1 MKHIRATLALGNCRT
16 ETVAFPCADS
26 KIKQMLAHRTDDDR
40 YTVYVDELTE
50 PAWMKPIEKTYVNIH
65 ELNYLARRMD
75 AMDDNELAKMGAALS
90 RFGVSDLSQSIN
102 YTFNLNRITLVRDI
116 SNLQKVGAM
125 HYMETHG
132 GCCTSEEYNNPQ
144 RAAEARELLERG
156 NGILT
161 DYGLLFIND
170 EVPFEPVYNGVNFP
184 EYWYEG
190 MDKTGVELT
199 YQDRK
204 EYLYCPCED
213 ESVEFALERLGADS
227 VEQCGAEITCIPF
240 GVKLGERVEGVL
252 HNEGFHAFNAFC
264 KRIEFLT
271 TDEQDKLEAVVLY
284 ADATTSDELTRI
296 TDHLNDFV
304 FAPGAQE
311 YDPFGEVLSITDANG
326 RRVLSSDHPG
336 NLNPFRFRGYF
347 YDAETGWYCI
357 RGRYYYPRLGRYL
370 SPDVDGLA
378 GLSAFPRKWNL
389 FAL

>member
-1 MKHIRATLALGNCRT
+1 MKHIRATLELGNRRT

-26 KIKQMLAHRTDDDR
+26 KIKQMLAHRTDDDK

-65 ELNYLARRMD
+65 ELNYLAKRMD
-75 AMDDNELAKMGAALS
+75 AMDDTELAKMGAALS

-144 RAAEARELLERG
+144 RAAEARELLERKD
-156 NGILT
+156 GILT

-170 EVPFEPVYNGVNFP
+170 EVPFEPVYNGINFP
-184 EYWYEG
+184 ESWYEG
-190 MDKTGVELT
+190 MDKTGVCLFFGERT
-199 YQDRK
+199 
-204 EYLYCPCED
+204 EYLYCPCEN
-213 ESVEFALERLGADS
+213 ESVEFALERLGADR

-304 FAPGAQE
+304 FAPGAQDYE
-311 YDPFGEVLSITDANG
+311 TFG
-326 RRVLSSDHPG
+326 RRWMEEKLGIDLPTELEDFFNYSGCGEYLAQESEG
-336 NLNPFRFRGYF
+336 RFVGSIGF
-347 YDAETGWYCI
+347 VCMAEDCSLEDILPAQGQGMGGMT
-357 RGRYYYPRLGRYL
+357 L
-370 SPDVDGLA
+370 
-378 GLSAFPRKWNL
+378 
-389 FAL
+389 

>member
-1 MKHIRATLALGNCRT
+1 MKHIRATLALGNHRT

-50 PAWMKPIEKTYVNIH
+50 PSWMKAIEKTDVNIH
-65 ELNYLARRMD
+65 EMNYLAKRMD

-90 RFGVSDLSQSIN
+90 RFGVSNLPQVIN

-132 GCCTSEEYNNPQ
+132 GCCTTEEYNNPQ
-144 RAAEARELLERG
+144 RAAEARELLERKD
-156 NGILT
+156 GILT

-170 EVPFEPVYNGVNFP
+170 EVPFEPIYNGVNFP

-227 VEQCGAEITCIPF
+227 VEQCGAEITCVPF

-252 HNEGFHAFNAFC
+252 HGEGFAAFNTFC

-271 TDEQDKLEAVVLY
+271 TDEQDKLEAVALY
-284 ADATTSDELTRI
+284 ADAKSADELTRI
-296 TDHLNDFV
+296 TDFLNDYV
-304 FAPGAQE
+304 FAPGARD
-311 YDPFGEVLSITDANG
+311 Y
-326 RRVLSSDHPG
+326 
-336 NLNPFRFRGYF
+336 
-347 YDAETGWYCI
+347 ET
-357 RGRYYYPRLGRYL
+357 LGRWWMEKKLGIELPTEFEDFFNYSGCGEYL
-370 SPDVDGLA
+370 AQESEGKFVDGIGFVGIGEDCSLEDILPA
-378 GLSAFPRKWNL
+378 QGQGMGGI
-389 FAL
+389 

>member
-1 MKHIRATLALGNCRT
+1 MKHIRATLALGNHRT

-26 KIKQMLAHRTDDDR
+26 KIKQMLAHRTDDDK

-50 PAWMKPIEKTYVNIH
+50 PAWMKAIEKTDVNIH

-75 AMDDNELAKMGAALS
+75 AMDDTELAKMGAALS

-144 RAAEARELLERG
+144 RAVEARELLERG

-213 ESVEFALERLGADS
+213 ESVEFALERLGVDDIAK
-227 VEQCGAEITCIPF
+227 CGAEITCIPF

-252 HNEGFHAFNAFC
+252 HNEGFAAFNAFC

-284 ADATTSDELTRI
+284 AGATTSDELTRI

-311 YDPFGEVLSITDANG
+311 YETLG
-326 RRVLSSDHPG
+326 RRWM
-336 NLNPFRFRGYF
+336 
-347 YDAETGWYCI
+347 EKK
-357 RGRYYYPRLGRYL
+357 LGIDLPTELEDFFNYSGCGEYL
-370 SPDVDGLA
+370 AQESEGKFVDGIGFVGMEEDCDLDDILPTQ
-378 GLSAFPRKWNL
+378 GQGMGGI
-389 FAL
+389 

>member
-1 MKHIRATLALGNCRT
+1 MKHIRATLALGNHRT

-26 KIKQMLAHRTDDDR
+26 KIKQMLAHRTDDDK
-40 YTVYVDELTE
+40 YTVYVDKLTE
-50 PAWMKPIEKTYVNIH
+50 PAWMKAIEKTDVNIH

-190 MDKTGVELT
+190 MDKTGVCLSYGERT
-199 YQDRK
+199 

-213 ESVEFALERLGADS
+213 ESVEFALERLGVDDIAK
-227 VEQCGAEITCIPF
+227 CGAEITCIPF

-311 YDPFGEVLSITDANG
+311 Y
-326 RRVLSSDHPG
+326 
-336 NLNPFRFRGYF
+336 
-347 YDAETGWYCI
+347 ET
-357 RGRYYYPRLGRYL
+357 LGRWWMEEKLGIDLPTELEDFFNYSGCGEYL
-370 SPDVDGLA
+370 AQESEGKFVDGIGFVGMAEDCSLEDI
-378 GLSAFPRKWNL
+378 LSAQGQGMGGMTL
-389 FAL
+389 

>member
-1 MKHIRATLALGNCRT
+1 MKHIRATLTLGNHRT
-16 ETVAFPCADS
+16 ETVAFPCVDS
-26 KIKQMLAHRTDDDR
+26 KIKQMLAHHTDDDK
-40 YTVYVDELTE
+40 YTVYVDKLTE
-50 PAWMKPIEKTYVNIH
+50 PSWMKAIEKTNVNIH
-65 ELNYLARRMD
+65 EMNYLAKRMD
-75 AMDDNELAKMGAALS
+75 AMDDNELAKMGVALS

-170 EVPFEPVYNGVNFP
+170 EVPFVTAYSGVNFP

-213 ESVEFALERLGADS
+213 ESVEFALERLGVDDIAK
-227 VEQCGAEITCIPF
+227 CGAEITCIPF
-240 GVKLGERVEGVL
+240 GVKLGERVESVL
-252 HNEGFHAFNAFC
+252 HNEAD
-264 KRIEFLT
+264 RIF
-271 TDEQDKLEAVVLY
+271 
-284 ADATTSDELTRI
+284 
-296 TDHLNDFV
+296 DH
-304 FAPGAQE
+304 G
-311 YDPFGEVLSITDANG
+311 
-326 RRVLSSDHPG
+326 
-336 NLNPFRFRGYF
+336 
-347 YDAETGWYCI
+347 
-357 RGRYYYPRLGRYL
+357 
-370 SPDVDGLA
+370 
-378 GLSAFPRKWNL
+378 
-389 FAL
+389 

>member
-26 KIKQMLAHRTDDDR
+26 KIKQMLAHRTDDDK

-50 PAWMKPIEKTYVNIH
+50 PSWMKPIEKTYVNIH

-90 RFGVSDLSQSIN
+90 RFGEPNLSQFIN

-170 EVPFEPVYNGVNFP
+170 EVPFKPIYNGVNFP

-252 HNEGFHAFNAFC
+252 HGEGFAAFNAFC

-296 TDHLNDFV
+296 TDHLNNFV
-304 FAPGAQE
+304 FVPGAR
-311 YDPFGEVLSITDANG
+311 DDGT
-326 RRVLSSDHPG
+326 
-336 NLNPFRFRGYF
+336 
-347 YDAETGWYCI
+347 
-357 RGRYYYPRLGRYL
+357 LGRWWMENQLRIDLPAELEDFFNYSGCGEYL
-370 SPDVDGLA
+370 AQESEGKFVDGIGFVGMEEDCDLDDILPTQ
-378 GLSAFPRKWNL
+378 GQGMGGMTL
-389 FAL
+389 

>member
-1 MKHIRATLALGNCRT
+1 MKHIRATLALGNSRT

-26 KIKQMLAHRTDDDR
+26 KIKQMLAHRTDDDK

-50 PAWMKPIEKTYVNIH
+50 PAWMKAIENTDVNIH

-75 AMDDNELAKMGAALS
+75 AMDDNELAKMGATLS
-90 RFGVSDLSQSIN
+90 KFGVSDLSQSIN

-144 RAAEARELLERG
+144 RAVEARELLERG

-170 EVPFEPVYNGVNFP
+170 EVPFEQVYNGVTFP

-204 EYLYCPCED
+204 EYLYCPCEN
-213 ESVEFALERLGADS
+213 ESVEFALERLGVDDIAK
-227 VEQCGAEITCIPF
+227 CGAEITCVPF

-252 HNEGFHAFNAFC
+252 HGEGFAAFNTFC

-271 TDEQDKLEAVVLY
+271 TDEQDKLEAVALY
-284 ADATTSDELTRI
+284 ADAKSADELTRI
-296 TDHLNDFV
+296 TDFLNDFV
-304 FAPGAQE
+304 FVPGAQ
-311 YDPFGEVLSITDANG
+311 DD
-326 RRVLSSDHPG
+326 
-336 NLNPFRFRGYF
+336 
-347 YDAETGWYCI
+347 ET
-357 RGRYYYPRLGRYL
+357 LGRWWMENQLGIDLPTELEDFFNYSGCGEYL
-370 SPDVDGLA
+370 AQESEGKFVDGIGFVGIGEDCSLEDILPA
-378 GLSAFPRKWNL
+378 QGQGMGGI
-389 FAL
+389 

>member
-1 MKHIRATLALGNCRT
+1 MKHIRATLALGNHRT

-50 PAWMKPIEKTYVNIH
+50 PAWMKAIEKTDVNIH

-170 EVPFEPVYNGVNFP
+170 KVPFEPIYNGVNFP

-190 MDKTGVELT
+190 MDKTGIELT

-311 YDPFGEVLSITDANG
+311 YETLG
-326 RRVLSSDHPG
+326 RRWM
-336 NLNPFRFRGYF
+336 
-347 YDAETGWYCI
+347 EEK
-357 RGRYYYPRLGRYL
+357 LGIDLPTELEDFFNYSGCGEYL
-370 SPDVDGLA
+370 AQESEGKFVDGIGFVGMEEDCDLDDILPTQ
-378 GLSAFPRKWNL
+378 GQGMGGMTL
-389 FAL
+389 

>member
-1 MKHIRATLALGNCRT
+1 MHHIG
-16 ETVAFPCADS
+16 
-26 KIKQMLAHRTDDDR
+26 
-40 YTVYVDELTE
+40 
-50 PAWMKPIEKTYVNIH
+50 
-65 ELNYLARRMD
+65 
-75 AMDDNELAKMGAALS
+75 
-90 RFGVSDLSQSIN
+90 
-102 YTFNLNRITLVRDI
+102 RDI

-170 EVPFEPVYNGVNFP
+170 EVPVEPIYNGVNFP
-184 EYWYEG
+184 ESWYEG
-190 MDKTGVELT
+190 MDKTGVCLSYGERT
-199 YQDRK
+199 

-213 ESVEFALERLGADS
+213 ESVEFALERLGVDDIAK
-227 VEQCGAEITCIPF
+227 CGAEITCIPF

-252 HNEGFHAFNAFC
+252 HNEGFAAFNAFC

-311 YDPFGEVLSITDANG
+311 YETLG
-326 RRVLSSDHPG
+326 RRWMEKKLGIDLPTELEDFFNYSGCGEYLAQESEG
-336 NLNPFRFRGYF
+336 RFVDSIGF
-347 YDAETGWYCI
+347 VCMAEDCSLEDILPEQGQGMGGI
-357 RGRYYYPRLGRYL
+357 
-370 SPDVDGLA
+370 
-378 GLSAFPRKWNL
+378 
-389 FAL
+389 AL

>member
-26 KIKQMLAHRTDDDR
+26 KIKQMLAHRTDDDK

-50 PAWMKPIEKTYVNIH
+50 PSWMKAIEKTDVNIH
-65 ELNYLARRMD
+65 ELNYLAKRMD

-125 HYMETHG
+125 HYMETYS

-144 RAAEARELLERG
+144 RAVEARELLERG

-170 EVPFEPVYNGVNFP
+170 EVPFEPIYNGVNFP

-190 MDKTGVELT
+190 MDKTGIELT
-199 YQDRK
+199 YQDR
-204 EYLYCPCED
+204 EEHLYCPCED
-213 ESVEFALERLGADS
+213 ESVEFALERLGVDDIAK
-227 VEQCGAEITCIPF
+227 CGAEITCIPF

-252 HNEGFHAFNAFC
+252 HNEDFHAFNAFC

-311 YDPFGEVLSITDANG
+311 YDTLG
-326 RRVLSSDHPG
+326 RRWM
-336 NLNPFRFRGYF
+336 
-347 YDAETGWYCI
+347 EKK
-357 RGRYYYPRLGRYL
+357 LGIDLPTELEDFFNYSGCGEYL
-370 SPDVDGLA
+370 AQESEGKFVDGIGFVGMEEDCDLDDILPA
-378 GLSAFPRKWNL
+378 QGQGMGGMTL
-389 FAL
+389 

>member
-1 MKHIRATLALGNCRT
+1 MKHIRATLALGNHRT

-50 PAWMKPIEKTYVNIH
+50 PAWMKAIEKTNVNIH

-102 YTFNLNRITLVRDI
+102 YTFNLNRITLVWDI

-170 EVPFEPVYNGVNFP
+170 EVPFEPIYNGVNFP

-204 EYLYCPCED
+204 EYLYCPCEN
-213 ESVEFALERLGADS
+213 ESVEFALERLGVDDIAK
-227 VEQCGAEITCIPF
+227 CGAEITCVPF

-252 HNEGFHAFNAFC
+252 HNEGFAAFNTFC

-304 FAPGAQE
+304 FAPGARDDE
-311 YDPFGEVLSITDANG
+311 M
-326 RRVLSSDHPG
+326 
-336 NLNPFRFRGYF
+336 
-347 YDAETGWYCI
+347 
-357 RGRYYYPRLGRYL
+357 LGRWWMENQLGIDLPTELEDFFNYSGCGEYL
-370 SPDVDGLA
+370 AQESEGKFVDGIGFVGMEEDCDLDDILPA
-378 GLSAFPRKWNL
+378 QGQGMGGMTL
-389 FAL
+389 

>member
-1 MKHIRATLALGNCRT
+1 MEFRGEKHRQIFQNYIRRQKHRPSAHHLAAVYLLTADKTLWKQVRGAFRDGKADLSAVHLCGIQPDAYALFRSAKELLTG
-16 ETVAFPCADS
+16 EPMVG
-26 KIKQMLAHRTDDDR
+26 LA
-40 YTVYVDELTE
+40 E
-50 PAWMKPIEKTYVNIH
+50 
-65 ELNYLARRMD
+65 
-75 AMDDNELAKMGAALS
+75 
-90 RFGVSDLSQSIN
+90 LSQSIN

-144 RAAEARELLERG
+144 RAVEARELLERG

-190 MDKTGVELT
+190 MDKTGIELT

-213 ESVEFALERLGADS
+213 ESVEFALERLGADR

-264 KRIEFLT
+264 KRIKFLT

-304 FAPGAQE
+304 FAPGARDDE
-311 YDPFGEVLSITDANG
+311 M
-326 RRVLSSDHPG
+326 
-336 NLNPFRFRGYF
+336 
-347 YDAETGWYCI
+347 
-357 RGRYYYPRLGRYL
+357 LGRWWMEEKLGIDLPTELEDFFNYSGCGEYL
-370 SPDVDGLA
+370 AQESEGKFADGIGFVGMAEDCSLEDILPA
-378 GLSAFPRKWNL
+378 QGQGMGGMTL
-389 FAL
+389 

>member
-1 MKHIRATLALGNCRT
+1 MKHIRATLALGNHRT

-50 PAWMKPIEKTYVNIH
+50 PAWMKPIEKTDVSIH

-190 MDKTGVELT
+190 MDKTGVCLSCGERT
-199 YQDRK
+199 

-213 ESVEFALERLGADS
+213 ESVEFALERLSADS

-311 YDPFGEVLSITDANG
+311 YETLG
-326 RRVLSSDHPG
+326 RRWM
-336 NLNPFRFRGYF
+336 
-347 YDAETGWYCI
+347 EKK
-357 RGRYYYPRLGRYL
+357 LGIDLPTELEDFFNYSGCGEYL
-370 SPDVDGLA
+370 AQESEGKFVDGIGFVGMEEDCDLDDILPTQ
-378 GLSAFPRKWNL
+378 GQGMGGMTL
-389 FAL
+389 

>member
-1 MKHIRATLALGNCRT
+1 MKHIRATLALGNRRT

-26 KIKQMLAHRTDDDR
+26 KIKQMLAHRTDDDK

-50 PAWMKPIEKTYVNIH
+50 PSWMKAIEKTNVNIH
-65 ELNYLARRMD
+65 ELNYLAKRMD

-90 RFGVSDLSQSIN
+90 RFGEPNLSQFIN

-170 EVPFEPVYNGVNFP
+170 EVPFEPIYNGVNFP

-190 MDKTGVELT
+190 MDKTGIELT

-213 ESVEFALERLGADS
+213 ESVEFALERLGADR
-227 VEQCGAEITCIPF
+227 VEQCTAEITCIPF

-252 HNEGFHAFNAFC
+252 HNEGFAAFNAFC

-304 FAPGAQE
+304 FALGAQE
-311 YDPFGEVLSITDANG
+311 YETLG
-326 RRVLSSDHPG
+326 RRWMEEKLGIDLPTELEDFFNYSGCGEYLAQESEGKFVDSIG
-336 NLNPFRFRGYF
+336 FVCM
-347 YDAETGWYCI
+347 AEDCSLEDILPAQGQGMGGI
-357 RGRYYYPRLGRYL
+357 
-370 SPDVDGLA
+370 
-378 GLSAFPRKWNL
+378 
-389 FAL
+389 

>member
-1 MKHIRATLALGNCRT
+1 MKHIRATLTLGNHRT

-26 KIKQMLAHRTDDDR
+26 KIKQMLAHRTDDNR

-50 PAWMKPIEKTYVNIH
+50 PAWMKAIEKTNVSIH
-65 ELNYLARRMD
+65 ELNYLAKRMD
-75 AMDDNELAKMGAALS
+75 AMDDTELAKMGAALS

-102 YTFNLNRITLVRDI
+102 YTVNLNRITLVLNI

-190 MDKTGVELT
+190 MDKTGIELT

-213 ESVEFALERLGADS
+213 ESVEFALERLGADR

-252 HNEGFHAFNAFC
+252 HNEGFAAFNAFC

-311 YDPFGEVLSITDANG
+311 YETLG
-326 RRVLSSDHPG
+326 RRWMEEKLGIDLPTELEDFFNYSGCGEYLAQESEG
-336 NLNPFRFRGYF
+336 RFVDSIGF
-347 YDAETGWYCI
+347 VCMAEDCSLEDILPAQGQGMGGIT
-357 RGRYYYPRLGRYL
+357 L
-370 SPDVDGLA
+370 
-378 GLSAFPRKWNL
+378 
-389 FAL
+389 

>member
-1 MKHIRATLALGNCRT
+1 MKHIRATLALGNHRT

-26 KIKQMLAHRTDDDR
+26 KIKQMLAHRTDDDK

-50 PAWMKPIEKTYVNIH
+50 PSWMKPIEKTDVNIH
-65 ELNYLARRMD
+65 ELNYLAKRMD

-144 RAAEARELLERG
+144 RAVEARELLERKD
-156 NGILT
+156 GILT

-170 EVPFEPVYNGVNFP
+170 EVPFEPIYNGVNFP

-204 EYLYCPCED
+204 GYLYCPCED
-213 ESVEFALERLGADS
+213 ESVEFALERLGADR

-296 TDHLNDFV
+296 TNHLNDFV
-304 FAPGAQE
+304 FVPGARDYE
-311 YDPFGEVLSITDANG
+311 TLG
-326 RRVLSSDHPG
+326 RRWM
-336 NLNPFRFRGYF
+336 
-347 YDAETGWYCI
+347 EKK
-357 RGRYYYPRLGRYL
+357 LGIDLPTELEDFFNYSGCGEYL
-370 SPDVDGLA
+370 AQESEGKFVDGIGFVGMEEDCDLDDILPTQ
-378 GLSAFPRKWNL
+378 GQGMGGI
-389 FAL
+389 

>member
-1 MKHIRATLALGNCRT
+1 MKHIRATLALGNHRT

-26 KIKQMLAHRTDDDR
+26 KIKQMLAHRTDDDK

-50 PAWMKPIEKTYVNIH
+50 PSWMKAIEKTDVNIH
-65 ELNYLARRMD
+65 ELNYLAKRMD

-170 EVPFEPVYNGVNFP
+170 EVPFEPIYNGVNFP

-190 MDKTGVELT
+190 MDKTGIELT

-213 ESVEFALERLGADS
+213 ESVEFALERLGVDDIAK
-227 VEQCGAEITCIPF
+227 CGAEITCIPF

-252 HNEGFHAFNAFC
+252 HGEGFAAFNIFC

-271 TDEQDKLEAVVLY
+271 TDEQDKLEAVALY

-311 YDPFGEVLSITDANG
+311 YETLG
-326 RRVLSSDHPG
+326 RRWMEEKLGIDLP
-336 NLNPFRFRGYF
+336 
-347 YDAETGWYCI
+347 AELEDFFNYSGC
-357 RGRYYYPRLGRYL
+357 GEYL
-370 SPDVDGLA
+370 AQESEGKFVDGIGFVCMAEDCSLEDILPA
-378 GLSAFPRKWNL
+378 QGQGMGGMTL
-389 FAL
+389 

>member
-1 MKHIRATLALGNCRT
+1 MKHIRATLELGNRRT

-26 KIKQMLAHRTDDDR
+26 KIKQMFAHRTDGDR

-50 PAWMKPIEKTYVNIH
+50 PAWMKPIEKTYINIH

-90 RFGVSDLSQSIN
+90 RFGEPNLSQFIN

-144 RAAEARELLERG
+144 RAVEARELLERG

-170 EVPFEPVYNGVNFP
+170 EVPFESIYNGVNFP

-190 MDKTGVELT
+190 MDKTGIELT

-213 ESVEFALERLGADS
+213 ESVEFALERLGAER

-311 YDPFGEVLSITDANG
+311 YETLG
-326 RRVLSSDHPG
+326 RRWM
-336 NLNPFRFRGYF
+336 
-347 YDAETGWYCI
+347 EEK
-357 RGRYYYPRLGRYL
+357 LGIDLPTELEDFFNYSGCGEYL
-370 SPDVDGLA
+370 AQESEGKFVDGIGFVCMAEDCSLEDILPA
-378 GLSAFPRKWNL
+378 QGQGMGGMTL
-389 FAL
+389 

>member
-1 MKHIRATLALGNCRT
+1 MKHIRATLELGNRRT

-26 KIKQMLAHRTDDDR
+26 KIKQMLAHRTDDDK

-50 PAWMKPIEKTYVNIH
+50 PAWMKAIEKTNVNIH
-65 ELNYLARRMD
+65 EMNYLARCMD

-90 RFGVSDLSQSIN
+90 RFGEPNLSQFIN

-144 RAAEARELLERG
+144 RAAEARKLLERG

-170 EVPFEPVYNGVNFP
+170 EVPFEPIYNGVNFP

-213 ESVEFALERLGADS
+213 ESVEFALERLGADR

-240 GVKLGERVEGVL
+240 GVKLGERVESVL
-252 HNEGFHAFNAFC
+252 HNEGFHAFNTFC

-284 ADATTSDELTRI
+284 ADATTLDELTRI

-311 YDPFGEVLSITDANG
+311 Y
-326 RRVLSSDHPG
+326 
-336 NLNPFRFRGYF
+336 
-347 YDAETGWYCI
+347 ET
-357 RGRYYYPRLGRYL
+357 LGRWWMENQLGINLPTELEDFFNYSGCGEYL
-370 SPDVDGLA
+370 AQESEGRFVDSIGFVCMAEDCSLEDILPTQ
-378 GLSAFPRKWNL
+378 GQGMGGI
-389 FAL
+389 

>member
-1 MKHIRATLALGNCRT
+1 MKHIRATLALGNHRT

-50 PAWMKPIEKTYVNIH
+50 PAWMKAIEKTDVNIH

-144 RAAEARELLERG
+144 RAVEARELLERG

-170 EVPFEPVYNGVNFP
+170 KVPFEPIYNGVNFP

-190 MDKTGVELT
+190 MDKTGIELT

-311 YDPFGEVLSITDANG
+311 YETLG
-326 RRVLSSDHPG
+326 RRWMEEKLGIDLPTELEDFFNYSGCGEYLAQESEG
-336 NLNPFRFRGYF
+336 RFVGSIGF
-347 YDAETGWYCI
+347 VCMAEDCSLEDILPAQGQGMGGMT
-357 RGRYYYPRLGRYL
+357 L
-370 SPDVDGLA
+370 
-378 GLSAFPRKWNL
+378 
-389 FAL
+389 